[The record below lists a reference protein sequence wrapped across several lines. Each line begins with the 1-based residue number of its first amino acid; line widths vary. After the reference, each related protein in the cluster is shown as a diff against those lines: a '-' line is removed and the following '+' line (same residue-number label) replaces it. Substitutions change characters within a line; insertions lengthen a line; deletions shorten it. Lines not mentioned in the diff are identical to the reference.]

1 MSYLLSVRLPDEL
14 SKSLEQLA
22 AAAGQTPEE
31 WIAAIVRQRLARRDD
46 RLRRHFGSVHLGAPT
61 GVDNTRIDADLA
73 QAFADSHEKL

>member
-46 RLRRHFGSVHLGAPT
+46 RLRRHFGSVDLGAPT
-61 GVDNTRIDADLA
+61 GIENARIDADLA